1 MEEDVF
7 MKKKK
12 FLSTVITL
20 LMVFSPLFL
29 LSAKAHAA
37 SHKDVYTVILKSGK
51 GTGDDI
57 TIRNTDA
64 VAMAKSESKTGH
76 GQFFI

>member
-1 MEEDVF
+1 

-12 FLSTVITL
+12 FLSTIITL

-29 LSAKAHAA
+29 LSAKAYAA
-37 SHKDVYTVILKSGK
+37 GNKDVYTVILKSGK
-51 GTGDDI
+51 GSGDDVVI
-57 TIRNTDA
+57 KSTDSG
-64 VAMAKSESKTGH
+64 AMAKSESKTGH